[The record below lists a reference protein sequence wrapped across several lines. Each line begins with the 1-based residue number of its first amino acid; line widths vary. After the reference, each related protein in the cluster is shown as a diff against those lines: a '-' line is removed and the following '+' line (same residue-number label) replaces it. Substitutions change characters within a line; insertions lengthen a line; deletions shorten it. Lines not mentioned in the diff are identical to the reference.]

1 MVAATSAEKEN
12 GAENVG
18 RRTDSTHLLDRLI
31 RFDSIPTRRSTH
43 KSRNTVRYVCGS
55 VYIKDEEEQ

>member
-18 RRTDSTHLLDRLI
+18 RRTDT
-31 RFDSIPTRRSTH
+31 FDEES
-43 KSRNTVRYVCGS
+43 
-55 VYIKDEEEQ
+55 KDE